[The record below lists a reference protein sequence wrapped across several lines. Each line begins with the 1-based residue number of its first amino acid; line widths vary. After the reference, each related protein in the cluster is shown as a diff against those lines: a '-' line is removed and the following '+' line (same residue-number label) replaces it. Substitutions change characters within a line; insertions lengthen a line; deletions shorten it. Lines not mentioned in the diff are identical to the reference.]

1 MSIGRWPG
9 PRQGAANW
17 LLSSQEGKGRTAVPQ
32 GASGQSSRW
41 PETQER
47 PGQPPCS
54 SALGGGPCG
63 AGEAG
68 RSWQLPRAQKI
79 LALLSS
85 SSLNWKDHISPGPTL
100 WAVQVHPS
108 KARWWWGG
116 CSLTSCAFPAWA
128 RGPGGRA
135 GLSAALAG
143 RLFPEGAAPGPV
155 GWEPAHTRLLTFQR
169 RPCHS
174 PGDPAVTGAS
184 AWVAARLPPLLPASG
199 HGDRCQQRA
208 PSSRVASSETL
219 PSHRSRRRLGAGRAE
234 GSQQGAGRSRAERG
248 EGHRAAQKGE
258 EKVSGKAVTRR
269 GLG

>member
-17 LLSSQEGKGRTAVPQ
+17 LLSSQEGKGRRAVPQ

-68 RSWQLPRAQKI
+68 RSWQLPQAQKI

-108 KARWWWGG
+108 KARWWWRG

-199 HGDRCQQRA
+199 HGDRCQRRA
-208 PSSRVASSETL
+208 PSSRRGLLRTPPLSQVTEEAGGR
-219 PSHRSRRRLGAGRAE
+219 PSRGQPAGCGQKQGRAR
-234 GSQQGAGRSRAERG
+234 GGAQSSAER
-248 EGHRAAQKGE
+248 
-258 EKVSGKAVTRR
+258 
-269 GLG
+269 

>member
-17 LLSSQEGKGRTAVPQ
+17 LLSSQEGKGRRAVPQ

-85 SSLNWKDHISPGPTL
+85 FSLNWKDHISPGPTL

-143 RLFPEGAAPGPV
+143 RLFPEGAAPGP
-155 GWEPAHTRLLTFQR
+155 
-169 RPCHS
+169 
-174 PGDPAVTGAS
+174 
-184 AWVAARLPPLLPASG
+184 
-199 HGDRCQQRA
+199 
-208 PSSRVASSETL
+208 
-219 PSHRSRRRLGAGRAE
+219 RRLGTSTHSTPDFPEASLSLSWGPCSD
-234 GSQQGAGRSRAERG
+234 G
-248 EGHRAAQKGE
+248 
-258 EKVSGKAVTRR
+258 
-269 GLG
+269 GLGVGGGPPPSPPPRLRAW